1 MLTPRCNAAIASVLA
16 FGVMLFFYLYWF
28 HGNITGFFHIGT
40 ILPFSPYVDQATA
53 FTYPGQVGYDGQM
66 FLSMALDPFLQNP
79 GTIAALDN
87 PLYRYKR
94 ILYPLLGYVLGLG
107 NREIIP
113 YALVAINYLCIV
125 ALVGMASRM
134 NPIRRWQG
142 LLVLAIPGVWMTL
155 AFSTADLLSSTL
167 LMAAIFYYRDRRST
181 FRRSTF
187 RRSTL
192 MSLAIAAACLTRE
205 TMVLGWLALMIASIT
220 DRHWAQV
227 KHLAVAIVPAIAWN
241 FHVAQ
246 KLAHQG
252 DSGIAASFGGP
263 GMGILHKISTVIQA
277 GLTGNNLFEIYLFGL
292 LLVTLGMTIAI
303 ARPNPAKNRVIWLCA
318 CLYGVTL
325 LFSGDQILGYFLG
338 YSRVYIDVFL
348 LLVLVGD
355 RAHQRLK
362 SIILLAGILPSLA
375 FILLAR

>member
-1 MLTPRCNAAIASVLA
+1 MLTPRRNAAIASLVV

-40 ILPFSPYVDQATA
+40 ILPFSPYVDRATA

-94 ILYPLLGYVLGLG
+94 ILYPFLGYVLGLG

-125 ALVGMASRM
+125 ALVGMASRI
-134 NPIRRWQG
+134 NPIVRWQG

-167 LMAAIFYYRDRRST
+167 LMAAIFYARD
-181 FRRSTF
+181 

-220 DRHWAQV
+220 DRHWGQV
-227 KHLAVAIVPAIAWN
+227 KRLALAIIPALVWN
-241 FHVAQ
+241 FYVAQ

-263 GMGILHKISTVIQA
+263 GMGILHKFSSVIQA

-292 LLVTLGMTIAI
+292 LLVTLGMTITI
-303 ARPNPAKNRVIWLCA
+303 GRTNPAKNRVIWLCA

-355 RAHQRLK
+355 R
-362 SIILLAGILPSLA
+362 SPIILLAGILPSLA